1 MAMRTFGTF
10 SAILLLAVLIL
21 GLSSGDLFAKTEQ
34 PEKIDLRILYAGHPG
49 SAREKDF
56 VTFLRDY
63 FRIVQT
69 GDLAKFKPLDAKDFD
84 VVILDYDGD
93 GFKAPTPYLPRTYT
107 RATVTVG
114 VVGALICDRV
124 GLKTGY
130 L

>member
-1 MAMRTFGTF
+1 MAMRTFWV
-10 SAILLLAVLIL
+10 ILLLAVVIL
-21 GLSSGDLFAKTEQ
+21 GLSSGNLCAETEQ
-34 PEKIDLRILYAGHPG
+34 REKIHLRILYAGHPG

-69 GDLAKFKPLDAKDFD
+69 GDLAKFKPLDAKDFE

-107 RATVTVG
+107 RPTVTVG

>member
-1 MAMRTFGTF
+1 MDVR
-10 SAILLLAVLIL
+10 V
-21 GLSSGDLFAKTEQ
+21 
-34 PEKIDLRILYAGHPG
+34 LYAGHPD

-56 VTFLRDY
+56 VTFLRNY
-63 FRIVQT
+63 FRIVRT

-93 GFKAPTPYLPRTYT
+93 GFKAPRVHLPRTY
-107 RATVTVG
+107 RRPTVTVG
-114 VVGALICDRV
+114 VIGAFVCGRV

>member
-1 MAMRTFGTF
+1 MAMRTLRTF
-10 SAILLLAVLIL
+10 SVILLLAVVIL
-21 GLSSGDLFAKTEQ
+21 GLSLGDLFAKAEQ
-34 PEKIDLRILYAGHPG
+34 REKIDLRILYAGHPG

-63 FRIVQT
+63 FRIVRT
-69 GDLAKFKPLDAKDFD
+69 GDLAEFKPPDAKDFD

-107 RATVTVG
+107 RPTVTVG
-114 VVGALICDRV
+114 VVGAFICDRV